1 MGTIVGA
8 QLPEVKLFDPLLPVN
23 MSSVVTLV
31 RSQQTVWL
39 KLVAPLNIDSMSV
52 TLLTSHAETSLLKD
66 EAS

>member
-1 MGTIVGA
+1 MSVGA

-39 KLVAPLNIDSMSV
+39 KLVAPLNIDSV
-52 TLLTSHAETSLLKD
+52 VLRLLTSQADTSLLKD
-66 EAS
+66 EAP